1 MSHGRPLRIAIVGGG
16 VTGSTLGTL
25 LAEGGADVTLFHD
38 ARLPQLVV
46 GESLVPAIVPV
57 LRRLGIEEDVK
68 TLGLHKPGV
77 TFAWAPGDHF
87 RFSFA
92 RFPRLLRTPYA
103 YNVPRPGFD
112 ALLLARARRAGVR
125 EVNTRAEVVR
135 GEHPLELRLANQA
148 LAAAPE
154 LRTTA
159 PDLIVDAT
167 GRRRTFA
174 RLLDLPVRVGPRND
188 VAHFAHFDGFAWDE
202 PPGQV
207 LISRL
212 REGWSWRI
220 PLRDR
225 LSVGIV
231 LDRAAAARLG
241 ATPTERL
248 ERAIREDPAFG
259 AAATRARRLT
269 DVVTYNNYQLITPR
283 AFGPSW
289 VLAGDALGFVDPM
302 LSPGVFLGMHSA
314 ELLAAALE
322 QPMRRCAASGTPG
335 DLAAPLERYTRR
347 MEHILS
353 AWMALVETVYD
364 GTLLG
369 LFRAGSGILERR
381 NNLFTR
387 AIERHVG
394 AHFAAMASGT
404 RTTSPYSRGLLRFLG
419 RHGLH
424 RVDRSDFAV
433 R

>member
-1 MSHGRPLRIAIVGGG
+1 V
-16 VTGSTLGTL
+16 
-25 LAEGGADVTLFHD
+25 
-38 ARLPQLVV
+38 
-46 GESLVPAIVPV
+46 
-57 LRRLGIEEDVK
+57 
-68 TLGLHKPGV
+68 
-77 TFAWAPGDHF
+77 
-87 RFSFA
+87 
-92 RFPRLLRTPYA
+92 
-103 YNVPRPGFD
+103 NV
-112 ALLLARARRAGVR
+112 
-125 EVNTRAEVVR
+125 RAEVVR
-135 GEHPLELRLANQA
+135 GHGPLELSLADET
-148 LAAAPE
+148 LAAVPG
-154 LRTTA
+154 LRSTA

-167 GRRRTFA
+167 GRRRMFA
-174 RLLDLPVRVGPRND
+174 RLLDLPVQVGPRND

-220 PLRDR
+220 PLRER

-241 ATPTERL
+241 PTPAERL
-248 ERAIREDPAFG
+248 ERAIREDPAL
-259 AAATRARRLT
+259 AAASTQARRLT

-283 AFGPSW
+283 GFGPGW

-335 DLAAPLERYTRR
+335 DLAAPLQRYTRR
-347 MEHILS
+347 MERILS
-353 AWMALVETVYD
+353 AWMVLVQTVYD

-369 LFRAGSGILERR
+369 LFRAGSSILETR
-381 NNLFTR
+381 NNVFTR
-387 AIERHVG
+387 AMERHVG

-404 RTTSPYSRGLLRFLG
+404 RTTSAYSQGLLRFLG
-419 RHGLH
+419 RHGLQ
-424 RVDRSDFAV
+424 RVDRSDYAV